1 MVQTLV
7 SVSLIATGL
16 LLVFVL
22 DGSGGERLYGAILA
36 GIGVLA
42 LLSQVWLARQRG
54 DRGPHGRT

>member
-22 DGSGGERLYGAILA
+22 GAGEMRLYGAILA
-36 GIGVLA
+36 AIGVLA
-42 LLSQVWLARQRG
+42 LLSQVWLARQQDG
-54 DRGPHGRT
+54 RGPPGRP